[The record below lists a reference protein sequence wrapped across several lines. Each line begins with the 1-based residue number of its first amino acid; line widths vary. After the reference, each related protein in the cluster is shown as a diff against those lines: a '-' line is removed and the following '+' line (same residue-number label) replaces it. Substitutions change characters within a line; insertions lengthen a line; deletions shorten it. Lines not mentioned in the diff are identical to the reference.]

1 MARVQG
7 KVAIVTGAASGIGR
21 ATAELLAREGA
32 TVLLTDRNEADG
44 HAAAEA
50 INAAGGE
57 AAFVR
62 HDVTDESDWTS
73 VVDGLMRRTG
83 RLDILVNNAG
93 VSGGL
98 RPIVDTTLEDWRA
111 CLSVN
116 LDGVFLGVKH
126 GARAMRQSGGGSIIN
141 ISSVLGLVGMPQAAA
156 YAASKGGVRLLTKAA
171 AMEFA
176 ASGDN
181 IRVNS
186 VHPGFIRTPMTKAR
200 EPDREAEWEAFMH
213 SVQPTG
219 EIGDPTDIAEGILH
233 LASDASRFMTGSE
246 LVIDGGITAR

>member
-21 ATAELLAREGA
+21 AAAELLAREGA
-32 TVLLTDRNEADG
+32 SVLLTDRNETDG
-44 HAAAEA
+44 RAAADA
-50 INAAGGE
+50 INTAGGE

-62 HDVTDESDWTS
+62 HDVTDEADWAS
-73 VVDGLMRRTG
+73 VVDGLMNRTG
-83 RLDILVNNAG
+83 RLDVLVNNAG

-98 RPIVDTTLEDWRA
+98 HTIDETTLDDWRA

-126 GARAMRQSGGGSIIN
+126 GARAMRRSGGGSIIN
-141 ISSVLGLVGMPQAAA
+141 ISSVLGMIGMPRAAA
-156 YAASKGGVRLLTKAA
+156 YVASKGGVRLLTKAA
-171 AMEFA
+171 ALEFA
-176 ASGDN
+176 TSGDD

-186 VHPGFIRTPMTKAR
+186 VHPGFIRTPMTKA
-200 EPDREAEWEAFMH
+200 PDPGREAEWEAFMRAM
-213 SVQPTG
+213 QPTG

>member
-21 ATAELLAREGA
+21 ATAGLLAREGGS
-32 TVLLTDRNEADG
+32 VLLTDLNEADG

-50 INAAGGE
+50 INAAGRE

-62 HDVTDESDWTS
+62 HDVSDEASWIS
-73 VVDGLMRRTG
+73 VVDGLMSRTG
-83 RLDILVNNAG
+83 RLDVLVNNAG

-98 RPIVDTTLEDWRA
+98 RTIAETTLDDWRA

-141 ISSVLGLVGMPQAAA
+141 ISSVLGMIGMPQAAA

-176 ASGDN
+176 AKGDN

-200 EPDREAEWEAFMH
+200 DASREAEWEAFMR
-213 SVQPTG
+213 SMQPTG
-219 EIGDPTDIAEGILH
+219 EIGDPSDIAEGILH

-246 LVIDGGITAR
+246 LVVDGGITAR

>member
-21 ATAELLAREGA
+21 AAATLLAREGA
-32 TVLLTDRNEADG
+32 SVLLTDRNETDG
-44 HAAAEA
+44 HAAADA
-50 INAAGGE
+50 INTAGGE

-62 HDVTDESDWTS
+62 HDVSAEADWIS
-73 VVDGLMRRTG
+73 VVGGLMDRTG
-83 RLDILVNNAG
+83 RLDVLVNNAG

-98 RPIVDTTLEDWRA
+98 RGIDDTTLDDWRA

-126 GARAMRQSGGGSIIN
+126 GARAMRRSGGGSIVN
-141 ISSVLGLVGMPQAAA
+141 ISSVLGLVGMPRVAA

-176 ASGDN
+176 ANGDN

-186 VHPGFIRTPMTKAR
+186 VHPGFIRTPMTRAR
-200 EPDREAEWEAFMH
+200 DASREAEWEAFMRA
-213 SVQPTG
+213 VQPTG
-219 EIGDPTDIAEGILH
+219 EIGDPTDIAEGVLH

-246 LVIDGGITAR
+246 LVIDGGVTAR